1 MEPTARIRRRIEQDF
16 PLQAREEV
24 SNALARYGEQPHE
37 REPERVQLAVL
48 ILADGNLDKIAHA
61 LEVPSKD
68 YRDVPPDWIG
78 SPDLLRM
85 LPRPVPQQLLFV
97 RVGMLFGAIRS
108 VFASRVSANH

>member
-48 ILADGNLDKIAHA
+48 ILADGNLDKIAHY
-61 LEVPSKD
+61 LEVASKD
-68 YRDVPPDWIG
+68 YRDVLWWSETPPLGDVPPDWIG
-78 SPDLLRM
+78 
-85 LPRPVPQQLLFV
+85 
-97 RVGMLFGAIRS
+97 
-108 VFASRVSANH
+108 